1 MSGRSHS
8 VLINGTQSKPI
19 LICGVP
25 IGSVVGLI
33 KISIC
38 MLHLVDI
45 MNKHMH
51 ADDCE
56 LYTILE
62 ASNINQ
68 VALDIKS

>member
-1 MSGRSHS
+1 
-8 VLINGTQSKPI
+8 
-19 LICGVP
+19 
-25 IGSVVGLI
+25 
-33 KISIC
+33 
-38 MLHLVDI
+38 

-68 VALDIKS
+68 VALDIKSWSMAYMLGAEITCFN